1 MPNITDRTVRA
12 LRAKDKPYEVRD
24 DRLKGFL
31 VRVQPSGQASFIVE
45 VGRGKRITLGRVG
58 VVLPSRARQ
67 LAETALGRAAE
78 GGSVDEIRNTV
89 RPRVDAVPTLNTLL
103 TDCYEPWALHHTKR
117 GAEEAARIRALFSEF
132 IKEPH
137 DKITAWRL
145 ERWRLNRLNAGRS
158 PHTVARDMASL
169 RSAWRHFRV
178 EHNPFKD
185 LRKERLPDNKRIR
198 FLEPDEERALRAAM
212 DEREAKL
219 RDGRA
224 SGNEWRRERGKEQLP
239 EIDGAFADYFKPMVL
254 VSLGTGVR
262 WGELTSLVWADIDLV
277 RRTLYVR
284 AAAAKSGKPRT
295 IPLNYEVLGTLEA
308 WKKQVAAESKALV
321 FAGREGEKLTHVKRS
336 WATVTKAAGLSNLRW
351 HDLRHAFASKLVQ
364 AGVDLN
370 IVRELMGHADLQMTL
385 RYSHLR
391 QENLADAVSKISAPP
406 ATALRVVK

>member
-1 MPNITDRTVRA
+1 MPNITDRTVKALKARA
-12 LRAKDKPYEVRD
+12 KPYEVRD

-31 VRVQPSGQASFIVE
+31 VRVQPSGQSSFIVE
-45 VGRGKRITLGRVG
+45 VGRGRRITLGKVG
-58 VVLPSRARQ
+58 VMLPSRARQ

-89 RPRVDAVPTLNTLL
+89 RPRADAVPTLNTLL
-103 TDCYEPWALHHTKR
+103 TDCYEPWALHNTKR
-117 GAEEAARIRALFSEF
+117 GAEESARIRALFAEF
-132 IKEPH
+132 LDEPH

-145 ERWRLNRLNAGRS
+145 ERWRLSRLNAGRS
-158 PHTVARDMASL
+158 PHTVARDLAGL
-169 RSAWRHFRV
+169 RAAWSHFGV

-198 FLEPDEERALRAAM
+198 FLEPDEERALRAAI
-212 DEREAKL
+212 DEREARL
-219 RDGRA
+219 RNGRA
-224 SGNEWRRERGKEQLP
+224 SGNEWRRERGKEELP
-239 EIDGAFADYFKPMVL
+239 EIDGVFADYFKPMVL

-262 WGELTSLVWADIDLV
+262 WGELTSLTWGDIDLV

-295 IPLNYEVLGTLEA
+295 IPLNHEVFVTLEA
-308 WKKQVAAESKALV
+308 WRKQVTADSTALV
-321 FAGREGEKLTHVKRS
+321 FAGREGEKMVHAKRS
-336 WATVTKAAGLSNLRW
+336 WATVTKAAGLTDFHW
-351 HDLRHAFASKLVQ
+351 HDLRHSFASKLVQ

-370 IVRELMGHADLQMTL
+370 MVRELMGHADLKMTL